1 MIWLVCKMR
10 SFEVMTFRLSSQAD
24 TFWSWSWHHN
34 LQTTIYWQRRKVC
47 HQFNK
52 FCRMRRSSEESDR
65 IEGVDPDYWTQGKR
79 VKMTQEDLQEGR
91 FQALMEKQVALV

>member
-1 MIWLVCKMR
+1 
-10 SFEVMTFRLSSQAD
+10 
-24 TFWSWSWHHN
+24 
-34 LQTTIYWQRRKVC
+34 
-47 HQFNK
+47 
-52 FCRMRRSSEESDR
+52 MRRSSEESDR